1 MWRSTP
7 FACAKSSI
15 AEKLVPGCMSTR
27 IQPQRFPL
35 SNTSKE
41 WRGGRALQNALCA
54 YITIQGWASRAAG
67 LFAASRSASSHAKNS
82 DARLRFV
89 FGFQTPADARGTVRE
104 MVVAAGFRSSF
115 VRTVSGAHPL
125 LWVHLRAVPDLRI
138 DGDEVNQL
146 SQPTPCVRQTRQQHK
161 AGRDDHHD
169 DYHDATHPGIPRVPE
184 VVAGREGTG
193 GPGSGIGSCV
203 VETGKSTRVVHTVA
217 ASTLVVA
224 DCPHVCSRGSPQ
236 SGCVCGAG
244 VSGVLTGDLGGEG
257 LNGVHEAVAD
267 APLVHRKIVC
277 AAASQAGKRKTQR
290 ELQRLH
296 SHA

>member
-54 YITIQGWASRAAG
+54 YITIQGWAARAAG
-67 LFAASRSASSHAKNS
+67 LFAASRSASSHSKNS

-125 LWVHLRAVPDLRI
+125 LWVHLRAVPDLRV

-146 SQPTPCVRQTRQQHK
+146 FATDALCQTNTPATQGRSGRCDSPRHPMNTRGCHQTR
-161 AGRDDHHD
+161 RNR
-169 DYHDATHPGIPRVPE
+169 RVWL
-184 VVAGREGTG
+184 R
-193 GPGSGIGSCV
+193 SWQLRS
-203 VETGKSTRVVHTVA
+203 
-217 ASTLVVA
+217 
-224 DCPHVCSRGSPQ
+224 
-236 SGCVCGAG
+236 
-244 VSGVLTGDLGGEG
+244 
-257 LNGVHEAVAD
+257 
-267 APLVHRKIVC
+267 
-277 AAASQAGKRKTQR
+277 
-290 ELQRLH
+290 
-296 SHA
+296 

>member
-67 LFAASRSASSHAKNS
+67 LFAASRSASSHSKNS

-89 FGFQTPADARGTVRE
+89 FGFQTPAGQRVRE
-104 MVVAAGFRSSF
+104 MVVGAECKRRLSSG
-115 VRTVSGAHPL
+115 VCTVSGAHPL
-125 LWVHLRAVPDLRI
+125 LRVHLRAVPDLRV

-146 SQPTPCVRQTRQQHK
+146 FATDALCQTNTPATQGRSGRCDSPRHPMNTRGCHQTR
-161 AGRDDHHD
+161 RNR
-169 DYHDATHPGIPRVPE
+169 RVWL
-184 VVAGREGTG
+184 R
-193 GPGSGIGSCV
+193 SWQLRS
-203 VETGKSTRVVHTVA
+203 
-217 ASTLVVA
+217 
-224 DCPHVCSRGSPQ
+224 
-236 SGCVCGAG
+236 
-244 VSGVLTGDLGGEG
+244 
-257 LNGVHEAVAD
+257 
-267 APLVHRKIVC
+267 
-277 AAASQAGKRKTQR
+277 
-290 ELQRLH
+290 
-296 SHA
+296 